1 MATWHRG
8 DLILGLYEVLDV
20 VRTGGMGLVHRV
32 RHRSWDIDLA
42 VKTPRRSLVRS
53 PNAIRNFER
62 EAEVWVGLGLH
73 PHIANCVYVR
83 NLDGVPRVFAEWADG
98 GSLAEAVRS
107 RSRSLYGDAPL
118 GSSGSLGSPA
128 SPASPGSPTSPG
140 SLGSLLDVAIQSAWG
155 LDHAHENGVV
165 HQDVKP
171 ANVMLTRDGT
181 VKVTDFGMARARMA
195 TATGEATS
203 DGAGKD
209 TEKNAAD
216 ADPFVSRGGLT
227 LAYCS
232 PEQARSPGGLTTATD
247 TWSWAV
253 TVLEMFLG
261 RPPDPDGTAAGAVFD
276 SLARSGFPDAI
287 LPMPAEVA
295 DLLRECFTE
304 DPAARPGRL
313 GPLAERLIR
322 VYEREVGPYPR
333 RAPAAAT
340 LLADGLSNHALSL
353 LDLGRHDSAE
363 ELWTRALRA
372 DPHHPHARYNRG
384 LHRWRTGVITD
395 AELVDELESVRFR
408 DPVGDP
414 GDGVGAY
421 LLALVHRERGDPVAA
436 AALLRDVA
444 ARTPGDPQAAA
455 ALASVEHAPSTS
467 IAPAQSVLPEEHED
481 WITALALT
489 PDGRVAVSA
498 DRSGGLRIWDVPA
511 QECRRQLQLEKYS
524 PSSLA
529 VRDDGQLV
537 VIGGGVGRALV
548 LDLKAV
554 ARLEAAAESEATS
567 GLEATTGHEAAA
579 DLDGATDLEVPAD
592 LEDATESEATA
603 GFELPGHPSW
613 VGLVALTADQRHAIT
628 SGHEGETV
636 TWDLTTGEPLDVRQF
651 EKEADV
657 LGAQGTLCSVI
668 DYRRRTTSVY
678 DIRTGELVHRFDQT
692 LMEARFSG
700 DGRLAVVGLGGNGVR
715 LVDLRSGESLRELKT
730 GYGRIAIDL
739 DGTVGFSSGGRDEPS
754 RVWDLNSGRC
764 RLSLDPAPDAK
775 EVVLSAAGR
784 VAVTAEGKS
793 VRVWHLP
800 PEGPPAPWSY
810 VRPHEAPDVTA
821 TAARAAA
828 LLAEAATLADAGRLD
843 EAADLIRAARTLPGH
858 RRHAEPVRLWRRLG
872 TLGHRTELADAWSAG
887 RIVPEDGR
895 SWALEF
901 SGRSPTALARTGNDA
916 EAWVFDVETG
926 QLLHTLSLHTGHISA
941 VAMTADGR
949 LAVSGGEDG
958 RVVAWR
964 PRDGR
969 IVQLFTNPRDRVY
982 YVAVSED
989 GQVALSGTADGL
1001 VTAWDIGSGRTIGRW
1016 EAHPDAVL
1024 DVAVSTDHRYGL
1036 SRGQDVSVKIWDLR
1050 EGELRWVLRGHDEWI
1065 GAARLSD
1072 DSRYVVTGGADAAV
1086 RVWRIADGQC
1096 EVVLTGHTDAV
1107 ADVLPSPDARRLLS
1121 CSVDGT
1127 VRLWDVAGAHC
1138 VHVLAGHTGIVRSLA
1153 VTPDF
1158 RLAASGGEDRKVRLW
1173 DLTTGRQ
1180 LRAFTGFSGTVTHV
1194 ALAPDGT
1201 LLLAGDE
1208 SGRLLTWALDWEYDF
1223 GSATGSL
1230 RPEAEPALD
1239 ELRAEVAV
1247 PLPSREDSRPAL
1259 VEAFA
1264 RLGDRQR
1271 HAITRTLELAGE
1283 LDKVP
1288 SRTDTGYRLYMH
1300 FVAKDAAA
1308 REPTDVP
1315 STAERFALLL
1325 RPEAELNRSERFW
1338 ANFFA
1343 DQLQDDLVTLAGAAP
1358 VLHREGDLAEAE
1370 QAWQLVVDVRSHLWD
1385 AGHLETQG
1393 AMLGWAAVLT
1403 DLHREPEALA
1413 LVRAVAAERV
1423 QDLGPDH
1430 PATLE
1435 ANAALA
1441 SLLSASGKQATGE
1454 QAAGEQAAGGQAA
1467 AQEAEQMYAD
1477 LLPRLV
1483 RRFGRDDGKTL
1494 DARVG
1499 LARVHH
1505 RLGRPGEAESVLR
1518 EVLAKRRLRLGDDHP
1533 DTLAV
1538 RAELDN
1544 VREATARREPA
1555 PTPEPEKP
1563 MRRRWRRRR

>member
-1 MATWHRG
+1 MATVAATWHRG

-42 VKTPRRSLVRS
+42 VKTPRRALFRS
-53 PNAIRNFER
+53 PDAIRDFER

-83 NLDGVPRVFAEWADG
+83 TLDGVPRVFAEWADG

-107 RSRSLYGDAPL
+107 RSLYGDDPP
-118 GSSGSLGSPA
+118 GSLA
-128 SPASPGSPTSPG
+128 
-140 SLGSLLDVAIQSAWG
+140 SLGSLLDIAIQSAWG

-181 VKVTDFGMARARMA
+181 VKVTDFGMARARM
-195 TATGEATS
+195 TTGKATGEAVGA
-203 DGAGKD
+203 GAGKD
-209 TEKNAAD
+209 DAGD

-227 LAYCS
+227 PAYCS

-261 RPPDPDGTAAGAVFD
+261 RPPAPDGTAAGAVFD
-276 SLARSGFPDAI
+276 SLARSGAADAI
-287 LPMPAEVA
+287 LPVPAEVA

-322 VYEREVGPYPR
+322 VHEREVGPYPR

-353 LDLGRHDSAE
+353 LDLGRRDSAE

-395 AELVDELESVRFR
+395 AELVDELESVRF
-408 DPVGDP
+408 GDP
-414 GDGVGAY
+414 TTTGDGVGTY

-436 AALLRDVA
+436 AALLREAA
-444 ARTPGDPQAAA
+444 ARTPGDAQTAA
-455 ALASVEHAPSTS
+455 ALASVEHAPSPAQS
-467 IAPAQSVLPEEHED
+467 PAQSVLPGEHED

-489 PDGRVAVSA
+489 PDGRVAISA
-498 DRSGGLRIWDVPA
+498 DRSGGLRVWDVPA
-511 QECRRQLQLEKYS
+511 QECRQQLQLDKYS
-524 PSSLA
+524 ASALA

-537 VIGGGVGRALV
+537 VVGGGVGRALV
-548 LDLKAV
+548 LDL
-554 ARLEAAAESEATS
+554 EAA
-567 GLEATTGHEAAA
+567 
-579 DLDGATDLEVPAD
+579 
-592 LEDATESEATA
+592 A

-613 VGLVALTADQRHAIT
+613 VGLVALTADQRHAVT

-636 TWDLTTGEPLDVRQF
+636 TWDLTTREPLDVRQF
-651 EKEADV
+651 ENKADV

-668 DYRRRTTSVY
+668 DHRRRTTSVY
-678 DIRTGELVHRFDQT
+678 DVRTGELVHRFDQT

-700 DGRLAVVGLGGNGVR
+700 DGRLAVIGLGSTDVR

-730 GYGRIAIDL
+730 GFGRLAIDM

-764 RLSLDPAPDAK
+764 RLSLDPAPDTK

-784 VAVTAEGKS
+784 VAVTSEGKS

-800 PEGPPAPWSY
+800 PAGPPAPWSY

-843 EAADLIRAARTLPGH
+843 EAADLIRAARALPGH

-872 TLGHRTELADAWSAG
+872 ALGHRTELADAWSAG
-887 RIVPEDGR
+887 RIDPEGER

-941 VAMTADGR
+941 AAMTADGR

-1016 EAHPDAVL
+1016 EAHPGAVL
-1024 DVAVSTDHRYGL
+1024 DVAVSADHRYGL

-1050 EGELRWVLRGHDEWI
+1050 EGELRWVLRGHAEWI

-1072 DSRYVVTGGADAAV
+1072 DSRFVVTGGADAEV

-1107 ADVLPSPDARRLLS
+1107 VDVLPSPDARRLLS

-1127 VRLWDVAGAHC
+1127 VRLWDVASAHC

-1180 LRAFTGFSGTVTHV
+1180 LRAFTGFSDTVTHV
-1194 ALAPDGT
+1194 ALAPDGA

-1208 SGRLLTWALDWEYDF
+1208 GGRLLTWALDWEYDF

-1230 RPEAEPALD
+1230 GPEAEPTLD

-1271 HAITRTLELAGE
+1271 HAVTRTLELAGE
-1283 LDKVP
+1283 LDKIA
-1288 SRTDTGYRLYMH
+1288 SRTDTGHRLYVH
-1300 FVAKDAAA
+1300 SVAEDAAA

-1315 STAERFALLL
+1315 GTAERLALLL
-1325 RPEAELNRSERFW
+1325 RPEAELNRSEKFW

-1343 DQLQDDLVTLAGAAP
+1343 EQLQDDLVTLAGAAP

-1441 SLLSASGKQATGE
+1441 SLLSASGE
-1454 QAAGEQAAGGQAA
+1454 QAAEEAA
-1467 AQEAEQMYAD
+1467 EAERMYDD

-1483 RRFGRDDGKTL
+1483 KRYGRDDGKTL

-1505 RLGRPGEAESVLR
+1505 RLGRPGDAEQVLR

-1544 VREATARREPA
+1544 VREVTQAQAQEQEQEHARP
-1555 PTPEPEKP
+1555 PSPSPSPSPEKP
-1563 MRRRWRRRR
+1563 TRRRWRERRWRRRR

>member
-1 MATWHRG
+1 MQAWHRG
-8 DLILGLYEVLDV
+8 DLILDLYEVLDV

-32 RHRSWDIDLA
+32 RHRGWDIDLA
-42 VKTPRRSLVRS
+42 VKTPRRALVRS
-53 PNAIRNFER
+53 PDAIRHFER

-83 NLDGVPRVFAEWADG
+83 TIDGVPRVFAEWADG

-107 RSRSLYGDAPL
+107 RSLYGNAP
-118 GSSGSLGSPA
+118 
-128 SPASPGSPTSPG
+128 
-140 SLGSLLDVAIQSAWG
+140 LGSLLDVAIQSAWG

-171 ANVMLTRDGT
+171 ANVMLTGDGT

-195 TATGEATS
+195 TRE
-203 DGAGKD
+203 DAGN
-209 TEKNAAD
+209 T
-216 ADPFVSRGGLT
+216 DPFVSPTGLT
-227 LAYCS
+227 NEYRS

-247 TWSWAV
+247 VWSWAV
-253 TVLEMFLG
+253 TVFEMFLG
-261 RPPDPDGTAAGAVFD
+261 ERPTLDGTAAGRVFD
-276 SLARSGFPDAI
+276 GFARSGAPDAI
-287 LPMPAEVA
+287 LPMPGEVA

-304 DPAARPGRL
+304 APAARPGRL

-322 VYEREVGPYPR
+322 VHEREVGPYPR

-340 LLADGLSNHALSL
+340 LLADGLSNHALSM
-353 LDLGRHDSAE
+353 LDLGRRDSAE

-395 AELVDELESVRFR
+395 VELVDELESVRL
-408 DPVGDP
+408 GDP
-414 GDGVGAY
+414 GDGVGEY

-436 AALLRDVA
+436 AALLRDMV

-455 ALASVEHAPSTS
+455 ALASVEHAP
-467 IAPAQSVLPEEHED
+467 APVQSVLPEEHED
-481 WITALALT
+481 RIAALALT
-489 PDGRVAVSA
+489 PDGQVAVSA

-511 QECRRQLQLEKYS
+511 KECRQQFELGKYS
-524 PSSLA
+524 ASAVA
-529 VRDDGQLV
+529 VRDDGHLV
-537 VIGGGVGRALV
+537 VVGGGIGRALV
-548 LDLKAV
+548 LDL
-554 ARLEAAAESEATS
+554 EAA
-567 GLEATTGHEAAA
+567 
-579 DLDGATDLEVPAD
+579 
-592 LEDATESEATA
+592 A

-613 VGLVALTADQRHAIT
+613 VGLVALTADQRHAVT
-628 SGHEGETV
+628 SGFEGETV
-636 TWDLTTGEPLDVRQF
+636 TWDLETREPLDVRQF
-651 EKEADV
+651 ENRADV
-657 LGAQGTLCSVI
+657 LGAHGTLCSVI
-668 DYRRRTTSVY
+668 DWQRRTTSVY
-678 DIRTGELVHRFDQT
+678 DVRTGGLVHRFDGT

-700 DGRLAVVGLGGNGVR
+700 DGRIAVVGLGSTDVR
-715 LVDLRSGESLRELKT
+715 LVDLESGEPRRKLKT
-730 GYGRIAIDL
+730 GYGRIAVNL

-754 RVWDLNSGRC
+754 RVWDLSSGRC
-764 RLSLDPAPDAK
+764 RLSLDATPDTK
-775 EVVLSAAGR
+775 EVALSAAGR

-800 PEGPPAPWSY
+800 PAGPPAPWSY
-810 VRPHEAPDVTA
+810 VRPHEAPDVAA

-828 LLAEAATLADAGRLD
+828 LLAEATTLAGAGRLD
-843 EAADLIRAARTLPGH
+843 EAAGRIRAARALPGH
-858 RRHAEPVRLWRRLG
+858 RRHADPVRLWRRLG
-872 TLGHRTELADAWSAG
+872 ALGRRIELADAWSAG
-887 RIVPEDGR
+887 RIVLKDGW

-901 SGRSPTALARTGNDA
+901 SGRSPTALARNGNAA

-958 RVVAWR
+958 RVVVWH

-969 IVQLFTNPRDRVY
+969 IVQLFTSPRDDVY

-1001 VTAWDIGSGRTIGRW
+1001 VAAWDIGSGRTIGRW
-1016 EAHPDAVL
+1016 EAHPGAVL
-1024 DVAVSTDHRYGL
+1024 DVAVSADHRYGL

-1050 EGELRWVLRGHDEWI
+1050 KGELRWVLRGHDEWI

-1072 DSRYVVTGGADAAV
+1072 DSRFVVTGGADAAV
-1086 RVWRIADGQC
+1086 RVWRTADGQC
-1096 EVVLTGHTDAV
+1096 EVVLTGHADAV
-1107 ADVLPSPDARRLLS
+1107 VDVLPSPDARRLLS

-1127 VRLWDVAGAHC
+1127 VRLWDAVGARC

-1158 RLAASGGEDRKVRLW
+1158 RLAASGGEDRKARLW

-1180 LRAFTGFSGTVTHV
+1180 LRAFTGFSDAVTHV

-1208 SGRLLTWALDWEYDF
+1208 GGRLLTWALDWEYDF

-1230 RPEAEPALD
+1230 RSESEPALD

-1247 PLPSREDSRPAL
+1247 PLLSRQDNRPAL

-1271 HAITRTLELAGE
+1271 HAVIRTLELAGE
-1283 LDKVP
+1283 LDKIP
-1288 SRTDTGYRLYMH
+1288 SRTDVGYRLYVS
-1300 FVAKDAAA
+1300 FVAEDAAT
-1308 REPTDVP
+1308 REPTQVP
-1315 STAERFALLL
+1315 STAERLVLLL
-1325 RPEAELNRSERFW
+1325 RPRTELNRSEEFW
-1338 ANFFA
+1338 AGYFA
-1343 DQLQDDLVTLAGAAP
+1343 DQLQDDLVTLAEAAP
-1358 VLHREGDLAEAE
+1358 VLHREGDLAAAE
-1370 QAWQLVVDVRSHLWD
+1370 HAWQLVADVRSHLWD
-1385 AGHLETQG
+1385 AGHVETQR
-1393 AMLGWAAVLT
+1393 AMLGRAAVLT

-1413 LVRAVAAERV
+1413 LVRAVTGERA

-1435 ANAALA
+1435 VTATLA
-1441 SLLSASGKQATGE
+1441 SLLSVSGEHT
-1454 QAAGEQAAGGQAA
+1454 
-1467 AQEAEQMYAD
+1467 EAERLYDD

-1483 RRFGRDDGKTL
+1483 KRFGRDDGRTL

-1505 RLGRPGEAESVLR
+1505 RLGRPGEAEPVLR
-1518 EVLAKRRLRLGDDHP
+1518 EVLTKRRLRLGDDHP

-1538 RAELDN
+1538 QTELDS
-1544 VREATARREPA
+1544 VRGPAQAPDKPARW
-1555 PTPEPEKP
+1555 
-1563 MRRRWRRRR
+1563 RWRRRR

>member
-1 MATWHRG
+1 METWRRG
-8 DLILGLYEVLDV
+8 DLILDLYEVLDV

-32 RHRSWDIDLA
+32 RHHGWDIDLA
-42 VKTPRRSLVRS
+42 VKTPRRALVRS
-53 PNAIRNFER
+53 PDAIRDFER

-83 NLDGVPRVFAEWADG
+83 TLDGVPRVFAEWADG

-107 RSRSLYGDAPL
+107 RSLYGTAPL
-118 GSSGSLGSPA
+118 GSV
-128 SPASPGSPTSPG
+128 
-140 SLGSLLDVAIQSAWG
+140 LDVAIQSAWG

-171 ANVMLTRDGT
+171 ANVMLTGDGT

-195 TATGEATS
+195 TGQ
-203 DGAGKD
+203 DAG
-209 TEKNAAD
+209 D

-227 LAYCS
+227 PAYCS

-261 RPPDPDGTAAGAVFD
+261 RPPDPDGTAAGGVFD
-276 SLARSGFPDAI
+276 GFARSGAPDAV
-287 LPMPAEVA
+287 LPVPTGVV
-295 DLLRECFTE
+295 DVLRECFTE
-304 DPAARPGRL
+304 DPAARPARL

-322 VYEREVGPYPR
+322 VHEREVGPYPR

-340 LLADGLSNHALSL
+340 LLADGLSNHALSM
-353 LDLGRHDSAE
+353 LDLGHRDSAE

-384 LHRWRTGVITD
+384 LHRWRTGMITD
-395 AELVDELESVRFR
+395 AELVDELESVRF
-408 DPVGDP
+408 GDP
-414 GDGVGAY
+414 GDGVGEY

-436 AALLRDVA
+436 AALLRDA
-444 ARTPGDPQAAA
+444 DARTPGDPQIAD
-455 ALASVEHAPSTS
+455 ALASVEHAP
-467 IAPAQSVLPEEHED
+467 APAQSVLPGEHED
-481 WITALALT
+481 WIAALALT
-489 PDGRVAVSA
+489 PDGQVAVSA
-498 DRSGGLRIWDVPA
+498 DGSGGLRIWDVPTK
-511 QECRRQLQLEKYS
+511 ECRQQFQLDKYRAS
-524 PSSLA
+524 AVA

-537 VIGGGVGRALV
+537 VVGGGVGRALV
-548 LDLKAV
+548 LDL
-554 ARLEAAAESEATS
+554 EAA
-567 GLEATTGHEAAA
+567 
-579 DLDGATDLEVPAD
+579 
-592 LEDATESEATA
+592 A

-613 VGLVALTADQRHAIT
+613 VGLVALTADQRHAVT
-628 SGHEGETV
+628 SGFEGETV
-636 TWDLTTGEPLDVRQF
+636 TWDLETREPLDVRQF
-651 EKEADV
+651 ESKADV

-668 DYRRRTTSVY
+668 DYQRHTNCVY
-678 DIRTGELVHRFDQT
+678 DVRTGELVHRFDHT
-692 LMEARFSG
+692 VMSARFSG
-700 DGRLAVVGLGGNGVR
+700 DGRLAVVDLGSTDVR
-715 LVDLRSGESLRELKT
+715 LVDLESGEPRRELKT
-730 GYGRIAIDL
+730 GFGRVAVNL

-754 RVWDLNSGRC
+754 RVWDLGSGRC
-764 RLSLDPAPDAK
+764 RLSLDPTPDTK
-775 EVVLSAAGR
+775 KVVLSAAGR

-800 PEGPPAPWSY
+800 PAGPPAPWSY
-810 VRPHEAPDVTA
+810 VRPHEAPDVAA

-828 LLAEAATLADAGRLD
+828 LLAEAATLAGTGRLD
-843 EAADLIRAARTLPGH
+843 DAAGLIRAARALPGH
-858 RRHAEPVRLWRRLG
+858 RRHTEPVRLWRRLG
-872 TLGHRTELADAWSAG
+872 ALGRRTELADAWSAG

-901 SGRSPTALARTGNDA
+901 SSRSPTALARAGNGA
-916 EAWVFDVETG
+916 EVWVFDVETG

-941 VAMTADGR
+941 VAMTVDGR

-958 RVVAWR
+958 RVVAWH
-964 PRDGR
+964 PRDRR
-969 IVQLFTNPRDRVY
+969 IVQLFTSPRDHVY

-1016 EAHPDAVL
+1016 EAHPGAVL
-1024 DVAVSTDHRYGL
+1024 GVAVSADHRYGL

-1050 EGELRWVLRGHDEWI
+1050 EGELRWVLRGHREWI

-1072 DSRYVVTGGADAAV
+1072 DSRFVVTGGADAAV
-1086 RVWRIADGQC
+1086 RVWRTADGQC

-1107 ADVLPSPDARRLLS
+1107 VDVLPSPDARRLLS

-1127 VRLWDVAGAHC
+1127 VRLWDVVGARC
-1138 VHVLAGHTGIVRSLA
+1138 VHVLAGHVGIVRSLA

-1158 RLAASGGEDRKVRLW
+1158 RLAASGGEDRKARLW

-1180 LRAFTGFSGTVTHV
+1180 LRAFTGFSDAVTHV

-1208 SGRLLTWALDWEYDF
+1208 HGRLLTWALDWEYDF

-1247 PLPSREDSRPAL
+1247 PLPSRDDSRPAL

-1271 HAITRTLELAGE
+1271 HAVTRTLELAGE
-1283 LDKVP
+1283 LDKIV
-1288 SRTDTGYRLYMH
+1288 SRTDTGYRLYVR
-1300 FVAKDAAA
+1300 FVAEDAAS
-1308 REPTDVP
+1308 REPTQKP
-1315 STAERFALLL
+1315 STAEGLALLL
-1325 RPEAELNRSERFW
+1325 RPEAELNRSEEFW
-1338 ANFFA
+1338 AGHFA
-1343 DQLQDDLVTLAGAAP
+1343 KQLQDDLVTLAEAAP
-1358 VLHREGDLAEAE
+1358 VLHREGDLAAAE
-1370 QAWQLVVDVRSHLWD
+1370 HAWQLVVDVRSHLWD
-1385 AGHLETQG
+1385 AGHVETQG

-1413 LVRAVAAERV
+1413 LVRAVTGERA

-1435 ANAALA
+1435 ATAALA
-1441 SLLSASGKQATGE
+1441 SLLSASGE
-1454 QAAGEQAAGGQAA
+1454 QA
-1467 AQEAEQMYAD
+1467 EAERMYAD

-1483 RRFGRDDGKTL
+1483 RRFGRDDGRTL

-1499 LARVHH
+1499 MARVYH
-1505 RLGRPGEAESVLR
+1505 RLGRPGDAEPVLR

-1538 RAELDN
+1538 QTELDS
-1544 VREATARREPA
+1544 VRGQA
-1555 PTPEPEKP
+1555 PTPEKP
-1563 MRRRWRRRR
+1563 ARRRWRRRR